1 MNGKDKGDIYAILY
15 EAENVEFFLDG
26 YNSLSSS
33 TIISLARISP
43 DKMVKTSDWT
53 FFDLEFI
60 PQNNKTINDDDLA
73 AGKYK
78 LAVVFSSSIEGA
90 AFKGSVGST
99 LWIDE
104 VKIHCEE
111 DEENNE

>member
-1 MNGKDKGDIYAILY
+1 MKMTGYFKFQPGTEYTSGIDKSKNPPIPAIDHSMNGKDKGDIYAILY

-53 FFDLEFI
+53 FFDLELFL
-60 PQNNKTINDDDLA
+60 KTIKQLMMTISLLVNINLP
-73 AGKYK
+73 
-78 LAVVFSSSIEGA
+78 
-90 AFKGSVGST
+90 
-99 LWIDE
+99 
-104 VKIHCEE
+104 
-111 DEENNE
+111 

>member
-1 MNGKDKGDIYAILY
+1 MPA
-15 EAENVEFFLDG
+15 
-26 YNSLSSS
+26 
-33 TIISLARISP
+33 SP